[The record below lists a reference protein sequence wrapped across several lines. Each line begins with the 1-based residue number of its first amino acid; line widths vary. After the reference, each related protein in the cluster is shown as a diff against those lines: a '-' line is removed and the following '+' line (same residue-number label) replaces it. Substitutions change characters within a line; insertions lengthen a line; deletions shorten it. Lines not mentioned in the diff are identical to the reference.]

1 MRRTKNLKKNASS
14 TKKQETIRTRLIVIP
29 LLVVLIG
36 LTAMSLVVSYF
47 TRAALLNEMEESGTQ
62 ISSQFI
68 DMIEYNTKSLD
79 TINNMLGE
87 KIETS
92 ARMVQLN
99 RENLDTRFLASLIKE
114 LEVDEINYFSLEG
127 EIIYSS
133 VAGYVGAIPPQEHP
147 IYTLIKSGEQEL
159 IEEVRQDTE
168 SDRFFKY
175 GYIKDGNNGVIQVGI
190 SADTFQS
197 LTDEFS
203 YQHLLENVANSEEV
217 IYAILMN
224 ENMEVVAHNDKSAI
238 GLVFDNDENISVYND
253 EIPHAEETYYEPAGE
268 MTFAI
273 TSPVVING
281 EKIGI
286 LSIGYSMD
294 RVKSSI
300 RTNIIIIAIAGAL
313 AFLVLGLVFYTA
325 SSQVIN
331 VINKLKEQM
340 GFIATGDFTI
350 SLPEELL
357 SKKDELG
364 QISQSVNTMQ
374 VSVKNVLSSVIDASE
389 LLAASSEQL
398 TATSQQSALAADEVA
413 KVIEDIAHGATDQ
426 AKETEQGVLAISV
439 LGDLVTQNKDYIDDL
454 NLATGKV
461 NNLKD
466 EGLKIL
472 EELVENTNI
481 NNQSSQV
488 IQKIIINTNE
498 SAGKIA
504 AASEMIQNISD
515 QTNLLA
521 LNAAIEAARAGE
533 AGRGFAVV
541 ADEIRQLAEQSA
553 RFTGEITSIINDLTD
568 KTKSG
573 VETMDNVLE
582 VVISQAGSVDA
593 TNNKFDGIAQA
604 IEEMRQVI
612 NRVSGAGDEMDA
624 KKEDI
629 ISIIEQLSAISQQNA
644 AGTEE
649 AAASVEEQTAS
660 TEEIAHSSEEL
671 AKIAENLN
679 ERVSKFSI

>member
-1 MRRTKNLKKNASS
+1 MRRTKDLKKNASNI
-14 TKKQETIRTRLIVIP
+14 KKQETIRTRLIVIP

-99 RENLDTRFLASLIKE
+99 RGNLDTRFLASLIKE

-133 VAGYVGAIPPQEHP
+133 VAEYVGAIPPQEHP

-175 GYIKDGNNGVIQVGI
+175 GYIKDANNGVIQIGI

-224 ENMEVVAHNDKSAI
+224 ENMEVVAHNDKNAI
-238 GLVFDNDENISVYND
+238 GLVFGNDENISVYND
-253 EIPHAEETYYEPAGE
+253 EIPHAEETYYEPEDETA
-268 MTFAI
+268 FAI
-273 TSPVVING
+273 TSPVIING

-671 AKIAENLN
+671 AKIAEDLN
-679 ERVSKFSI
+679 EQVSKFSI